1 MYNNVY
7 SLNTKSRI
15 FCFFVAFT
23 DKEPH
28 TLASVE
34 QLKSRLSDVIE
45 PDFGL
50 LDQLLRLDVL
60 TRRQYDD
67 IRYDRR
73 APYRRSEAVLELL
86 TSEDQCSKFLKAL
99 RLTGQQHVVNLIT
112 ENGGRKHRMS

>member
-1 MYNNVY
+1 MHVI
-7 SLNTKSRI
+7 SV
-15 FCFFVAFT
+15 FVAFT

-28 TLASVE
+28 MLASVKK
-34 QLKSRLSDVIE
+34 LKSRLSDVIE

-99 RLTGQQHVVNLIT
+99 QLTGQQHVVNLIT
-112 ENGGRKHRMS
+112 ENGGRKYNE